1 MFQKIIL
8 ASGSPRRR
16 EIFTK
21 LGINFQYVTSNVDE
35 KFNSDSPVEDEI
47 VRVAAAKA
55 YSVAAIY
62 PEAFIVGADTIVVL
76 DNEVIGKPE
85 DKSDA
90 QQILRKLSGKKHLVL
105 TGVAVINKKSKI
117 CERFYEKTDVY
128 FKKLNNE
135 IINWYIDSE
144 EPMDKAGAYGI
155 QGRGSLLVEKIDGN
169 YDNVMGLPAGK
180 LLETFGKLGVRPY
193 GGFHEI

>member
-21 LGINFQYVTSNVDE
+21 LGINFQYVTANVDE
-35 KFNSDSPVEDEI
+35 SFNPALPIEDEI
-47 VRVAAAKA
+47 MRVAATKA
-55 YSVAAIY
+55 YSVSAIY
-62 PEAFIVGADTIVVL
+62 EEAFIIGADTIVVL
-76 DNEVIGKPE
+76 GGEIIGKPK
-85 DKSDA
+85 DKYGA
-90 QQILRKLSGKKHLVL
+90 QNILSKLSNRKHEVF
-105 TGVAVINKKSKI
+105 TGVAVINKKNKI

-128 FKKLNNE
+128 FKKLTNE
-135 IINWYIDSE
+135 LINWYIDSE

-155 QGRGSLLVEKIDGN
+155 QGKGSLLVEKIDGN

-180 LLETFGKLGVRPY
+180 LLETFGKLGIRPY

>member
-21 LGINFQYVTSNVDE
+21 LGINFQYVTANVDE
-35 KFNSDSPVEDEI
+35 SFNSGLPVEGEI
-47 VRVAAAKA
+47 MRVAATKA
-55 YSVAAIY
+55 YSVSAIY
-62 PEAFIVGADTIVVL
+62 EEAFIVGADTIVVL
-76 DNEVIGKPE
+76 GDEIIGKPK
-85 DKSDA
+85 DKYDA
-90 QQILRKLSGKKHLVL
+90 QNILSKLSNRKHEVF
-105 TGVAVINKKSKI
+105 TGVAVVNKKNKI

-128 FKKLNNE
+128 FKKLTNE
-135 IINWYIDSE
+135 LINWYIDSE

-155 QGRGSLLVEKIDGN
+155 QGKGSLLVEKIDGN

-180 LLETFGKLGVRPY
+180 LLEVFGKLGIRPY